1 VVTEIN
7 QMGHSSGPPLPITP
21 ASSANV
27 FLKPPPRAPPEPC
40 ALGIHPHVV
49 TRKDLITYVDA
60 APAVYPGV
68 KEDLK
73 VKAEKTELNS

>member
-1 VVTEIN
+1 
-7 QMGHSSGPPLPITP
+7 
-21 ASSANV
+21 
-27 FLKPPPRAPPEPC
+27 
-40 ALGIHPHVV
+40 V

-73 VKAEKTELNS
+73 VKAEKTELNSSTSIYSDDTVQL